1 MKKAVLFLNG
11 EIDLSF
17 CESHLYPEA
26 PIKDF
31 ESEAKH
37 HIYCADGAFLKL
49 IDSPRCV
56 QDLKA
61 IYGDFDSI
69 ESSEL
74 KNIPAHIKVEHL
86 HDQDHTDF
94 AKSLMRLAENY
105 QQIDIYGVS
114 GQEMDHF
121 LGNLSVAM
129 HWTDKLSIRFID
141 AHSEFFIADKCF
153 LASGVLGKMVSVIPL
168 FEMKSIH
175 YKGLKYT
182 CDGDDLIFGAKIG
195 TRNFAIKDDI
205 EIKCTQ
211 GKFIVFISH
220 KPYKAYVEAL
230 ERS

>member
-11 EIDLSF
+11 EIDLLF
-17 CESHLYPEA
+17 CESHLYP
-26 PIKDF
+26 KSSTNGV
-31 ESEAKH
+31 ESKTKH

-49 IDSPRCV
+49 IDSPRCIR
-56 QDLKA
+56 DLKA

-69 ESSEL
+69 ELSDL

-94 AKSLMRLAENY
+94 EKSLIRLAENY
-105 QQIDIYGVS
+105 QHIDIYGVS

-121 LGNLSVAM
+121 LGNISAAM
-129 HWTDKLSIRFID
+129 EWRDKVSIRFID
-141 AHSEFFIADKCF
+141 TYSEFFIADRNF
-153 LASGVLGKMVSVIPL
+153 SAPGVLGKMISVIPL

-175 YKGLKYT
+175 YEGLKYT

-220 KPYKAYVEAL
+220 KPYT
-230 ERS
+230 